1 MKMCSKKA
9 FGKKKP
15 VSIWEGNVE
24 IIDLIFYE
32 LILHE
37 VLRKNLPNIFF
48 IIYTINNTKISLRGT
63 IKY

>member
-1 MKMCSKKA
+1 MCSKKA
-9 FGKKKP
+9 FDKKKLT
-15 VSIWEGNVE
+15 IWEDNVE

-37 VLRKNLPNIFF
+37 VLRKNTPNIFF
-48 IIYTINNTKISLRGT
+48 IIYTINNTKKSLRGT

>member
-15 VSIWEGNVE
+15 VSIWESNVE

-32 LILHE
+32 LILYE
-37 VLRKNLPNIFF
+37 VLRKKF
-48 IIYTINNTKISLRGT
+48 TKYLFHYLYN
-63 IKY
+63 K